1 MAALDGRASG
11 IGPPASSM
19 VPIDQES
26 LAGPDHAAA
35 GNPMHAVS
43 GYGIGAPL
51 GSGGE
56 DRAIWFHCH
65 AP

>member
-1 MAALDGRASG
+1 
-11 IGPPASSM
+11 M